1 VGLFLN
7 RFVLFG
13 LLLLTSLSAYSDE
26 TDFYIDVL
34 NLRYPT
40 IEIQF
45 KETKGDSLV
54 HYKQVIGNRGRLV
67 VNFWFEHD
75 QRSIDHFELDLDVKA
90 LSILWNDSS
99 QSLSLTYSVPTM
111 TSSIGSHVG
120 ITVIAQKSQ
129 KQRYTWQRAENFL
142 SDTVSSIWIP
152 KESYRLLK
160 QQIQNNQISETTISQ
175 TANGIR
181 QRNERAS
188 CEVVLQTELDFI
200 QPSFSQCQV
209 VPNPVTGISMI
220 DSRCKNLTNQW
231 FDYVVAK
238 NRQACEIP
246 RALSQDLWIENKII
260 FNTRL
265 YENLEAKPLGDEPQV
280 MAVGDLIWLEDQLKT
295 VEVSD
300 DVMTSFLSYQKYSQS
315 VLRYVD
321 ENQKNLD
328 LLISKKPFRDFL
340 VSELIRSIVTKQFK
354 TRSQFADWCQGMYNS
369 AEIADSCFQYAAD
382 ISVRFFDIY
391 GFKDLVEFNRSI
403 EAYRVNYTK
412 WSDRAMGVQEG
423 KRSKAY
429 IIEWAA
435 AFSESLFEKPHC
447 ATETLFPFGNIMLN
461 APDSSQPPAFGSF
474 LYPDDKAY
482 QEHIGQMAKS
492 KEAFVQEIWQQLSDR
507 GARQTSSSI
516 CVQHLLEDESFSNI
530 LSRVEYFPYD

>member
-13 LLLLTSLSAYSDE
+13 LLLLISLSAYSDE

-40 IEIQF
+40 IDIQF
-45 KETKGDSLV
+45 KETKGDNLV
-54 HYKQVIGNRGRLV
+54 HFKQVMGSRGRLV

-75 QRSIDHFELDLDVKA
+75 QLSIEHFELDLDVKA
-90 LSILWNDSS
+90 LSTLWNDSS

-120 ITVIAQKSQ
+120 ITVIAQKSR

-142 SDTVSSIWIP
+142 SDTVSSIWMP
-152 KESYRLLK
+152 KESYLLLK

-175 TANGIR
+175 TADGIR

-188 CEVVLQTELDFI
+188 CDVVLQTELDLI

-246 RALSQDLWIENKII
+246 RALSQDLWIENKAI

-265 YENLEAKPLGDEPQV
+265 YENLESKPLGDEPQV
-280 MAVGDLIWLEDQLKT
+280 MAVGDLIWLENQLKT

-300 DVMTSFLSYQKYSQS
+300 DVMTSFLSYQKYSQAMQ
-315 VLRYVD
+315 RYVD

-340 VSELIRSIVTKQFK
+340 ISELIRSIVTKQFK

-369 AEIADSCFQYAAD
+369 EEIADSCFQYAAD

-403 EAYRVNYTK
+403 ETHRNRYLT
-412 WSDRAMGVQEG
+412 WFSQEMGSKAG
-423 KRSKAY
+423 ARSKEY
-429 IIEWAA
+429 IIAWTTQL
-435 AFSESLFEKPHC
+435 SDSLFERSHC
-447 ATETLFPFGNIMLN
+447 ATETLFPFGHIMQMTTEFTQE
-461 APDSSQPPAFGSF
+461 PDFGLF
-474 LYPDDKAY
+474 RYPQLTDY
-482 QEHIGQMAKS
+482 QYHIDELAKS
-492 KEAFVQEIWQQLSDR
+492 KESFVQEIWQKLIDPDR
-507 GARQTSSSI
+507 RDVDSN
-516 CVQHLLEDESFSNI
+516 CVQQLLEDELFQRIS
-530 LSRVEYFPYD
+530 SRVNYFPYD